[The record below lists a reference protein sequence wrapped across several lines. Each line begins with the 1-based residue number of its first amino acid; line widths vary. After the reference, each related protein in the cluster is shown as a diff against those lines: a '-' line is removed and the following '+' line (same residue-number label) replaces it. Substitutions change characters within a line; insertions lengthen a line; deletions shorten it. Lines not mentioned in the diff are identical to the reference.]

1 MGCRGQINVRR
12 ATGIHI
18 HAPRTFYAAQKGYK
32 MSKYFDGRQKYDA
45 VRR

>member
-1 MGCRGQINVRR
+1 MSEESNRYS
-12 ATGIHI
+12 HSYS
-18 HAPRTFYAAQKGYK
+18 PRTFYAAQKGYK